1 MSDFLLW
8 IIMAWKRSFQDHKE
22 GKMFSRWFAEL
33 LAPLADGTTQ
43 GKLIDNDCS
52 NDSKGEG
59 ASPRF

>member
-1 MSDFLLW
+1 
-8 IIMAWKRSFQDHKE
+8 MAWKRSFQDHKE